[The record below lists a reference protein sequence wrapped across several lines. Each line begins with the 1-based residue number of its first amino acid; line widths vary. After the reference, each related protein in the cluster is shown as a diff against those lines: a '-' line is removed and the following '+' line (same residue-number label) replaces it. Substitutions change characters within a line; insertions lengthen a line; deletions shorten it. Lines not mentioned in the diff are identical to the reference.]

1 MYDEESDASMM
12 QKNHYNEDESVW
24 DEFAEFQFE
33 VDWVQ
38 KIWDVTGHLWYHEES
53 QAFLEPVKRSD
64 LGQYFDYY
72 LRIIDYPIDLTTI
85 KEKIKEGQY
94 SSVAEWRRDVDT
106 MFKNCKSFN
115 EETSEIYR
123 SADKLQRF
131 YF

>member
-1 MYDEESDASMM
+1 LYDEESDASMM

>member
-1 MYDEESDASMM
+1 M
-12 QKNHYNEDESVW
+12 
-24 DEFAEFQFE
+24 
-33 VDWVQ
+33 
-38 KIWDVTGHLWYHEES
+38 TGHLWYHEES
-53 QAFLEPVKRSD
+53 QAFLEPVKQSD

-115 EETSEIYR
+115 EDTSDIYS
-123 SADKLQRF
+123 SAEKLQRF